1 LKLKNTREMSNR
13 KEKKYE
19 EISKVDELKREKD
32 KLFKILNISMGN
44 LKVMNKKI
52 FNLTFQK
59 C

>member
-1 LKLKNTREMSNR
+1 MSNR